1 MSRAERVICE
11 AEGGRSR
18 ERNEY
23 PAKYEEL
30 LNQEFGFKARNDPH
44 DRATLRSTA
53 QQMQH
58 LQVAGGGESSGIPKD
73 QKIILDVPV
82 VAADLPAAGRF
93 CRAVKVAP
101 CPSRKTT
108 FFTWVRPCVGALA
121 VFGRCEDMF
130 EERFQNQ

>member
-44 DRATLRSTA
+44 RPMTELLSGALRSKCNTCRWRA
-53 QQMQH
+53 A
-58 LQVAGGGESSGIPKD
+58 VRVRAYPKI
-73 QKIILDVPV
+73 K
-82 VAADLPAAGRF
+82 R
-93 CRAVKVAP
+93 
-101 CPSRKTT
+101 
-108 FFTWVRPCVGALA
+108 
-121 VFGRCEDMF
+121 
-130 EERFQNQ
+130 